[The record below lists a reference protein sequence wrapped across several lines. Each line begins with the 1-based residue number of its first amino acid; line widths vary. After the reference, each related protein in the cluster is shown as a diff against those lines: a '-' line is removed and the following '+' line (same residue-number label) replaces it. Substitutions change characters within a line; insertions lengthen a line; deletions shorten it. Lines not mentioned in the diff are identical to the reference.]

1 MPQRSPYFPALVLAA
16 TLLGGCALILP
27 REHVREGSRVDLR
40 LSTAEGE
47 SSFRWIQESGPT
59 VEIHEAEAPEAWFI
73 APQSREN
80 YRMVFA
86 RLSERN
92 GKALSRS
99 FGVYVIAENDPPLSE
114 AGATVFTGEGERVE
128 LQGEGVDPEGTELV
142 YTWSQAAGTRV
153 TLAGAG
159 SSHAEFQA
167 PQVVARTY
175 LRFEL
180 AVSDGSNPAVVDEVT
195 VVVDPVDSIP
205 TLFVEADVTVRE
217 RERVRLE
224 AKGVDPEGAELL
236 YVWSLRAGSPTLA
249 LVDETGPTPSFTAPA
264 CPADVDSYTL
274 TFDVTASDGA
284 NVSQTERVV
293 VTVVADEDVPV
304 AEAGE
309 DVRVKEG
316 ERVRL
321 MGRASHPEGRDLTY
335 EWRQASGPVELRL
348 EEANTLT
355 PLFVAPKVPDGK
367 LAIEAVL
374 VLTVTDGEH
383 RARDLVAVQIE
394 PTFAPR
400 LKRTALAPGEIDRLL
415 VSEAGLLPRWI
426 RARLSPPSAGA
437 GFFAAGDEGLEARFS
452 RVSGSLSC
460 DLPPGTW
467 RLEGKLALN
476 AVDNRADLTPES
488 GRGALLRFET
498 AEGEACAF
506 GLMTLGQRLGI
517 QLRRMDRDLYTGD
530 WLVTEKPLRVLSD
543 VDTQE
548 EISFRATWK
557 DLRLSFRWAS
567 EAQAIEDAPEHVVD
581 LARSPELLNL
591 QIDRAR
597 AVFSELRLIG
607 GSD

>member
-1 MPQRSPYFPALVLAA
+1 MPQRSSLFPALILAA
-16 TLLGGCALILP
+16 ALFGGCALILP
-27 REHVREGSRVDLR
+27 REHTREGSRVDLR
-40 LSTAEGE
+40 LPTAEGE
-47 SSFRWIQESGPT
+47 SSFRWIQESGPA
-59 VEIHEAEAPEAWFI
+59 VEIQEAEAPEAWFI

-86 RLSERN
+86 RLSERK

-99 FGVYVIAENDPPLSE
+99 FGVYVIAENDPPLSR
-114 AGATVFTGEGERVE
+114 AGATIFTGEGERVE
-128 LQGEGVDPEGTELV
+128 LPGEGVDPEGSELV
-142 YTWSQAAGTRV
+142 YSWRQAAGPRV

-159 SSHAEFQA
+159 GSRAEFQA

-195 VVVDPVDSIP
+195 VVVDPVDSVP

-217 RERVRLE
+217 REQVHLE
-224 AKGVDPEGAELL
+224 ARGVDPEGAELV
-236 YVWSLRAGSPTLA
+236 YVWSLRTGSPALA
-249 LVDETGPTPSFTAPA
+249 LAEETGPTPSFTAPA

-293 VTVVADEDVPV
+293 VTVVADEGVPV

-309 DVRVKEG
+309 DLRVKEG

-335 EWRQASGPVELRL
+335 EWRQASGPVELQL

-355 PLFVAPKVPDGK
+355 PLFVAPEVPEGK
-367 LAIEAVL
+367 RAIEAVL

-383 RARDLVAVQIE
+383 RSRDLVAVQIE

-400 LKRTALAPGEIDRLL
+400 LKRTALPPGEIDRLL
-415 VSEAGLLPRWI
+415 VAEAGFLPRWI
-426 RARLSPPSAGA
+426 RARLSPANAGT
-437 GFFAAGDEGLEARFS
+437 GFFATGEELLEARFS
-452 RVSGSLSC
+452 RASGSLSC

-476 AVDNRADLTPES
+476 AIDHRADLTPGA

-506 GLMTLGQRLGI
+506 GLMTLGQRLGV

-530 WLVTEKPLRVLSD
+530 WLVTEEPLRVLSE
-543 VDTQE
+543 VETRE
-548 EISFRATWK
+548 EVCFRATWRE
-557 DLRLSFRWAS
+557 LRLSFRWAS
-567 EAQAIEDAPEHVVD
+567 EERALEEAPEHVVD
-581 LARSPELLNL
+581 LARSPELLSL

-597 AVFSELRLIG
+597 AIFSELRLTG
-607 GSD
+607 GAD